1 MTTDPLAPA
10 RIAAARQ
17 SGSGHGHRT
26 AAQAARLA
34 LLRIAGRRYARP
46 RQHGEPRSILLIR
59 PDHLGDVLLLTPALH
74 ALRAALPHAR
84 LTALVGPW
92 SAGVLRGNGDIDAL
106 ETWTFP
112 GFERRP
118 KASLL
123 APYRAL
129 ATAADGLRGRF
140 DTAVVLRYDHWWGA
154 WLAAAAG
161 IPRRCGYAWPETKP
175 FLTEALPYRAG
186 EHEVRQ
192 NATLL
197 AALVPGVPSDLGR
210 LRFPVTAEDRAWAL
224 EATGDLPRPLIAVHG
239 GAGALVK
246 QWPAQYWAAV
256 AARLADA
263 RGAAILLTGGPGEQA
278 LAADI
283 AAAMPGPAHN
293 LAGKTTLGQLA
304 AVYEQCDLVLGSD
317 SGPLHLAV
325 AAGTRTIHLFGPA
338 SAAKFGPWGDADR
351 NIVLQSP
358 FACAPCDVLDWPPA
372 ALHHHGCM
380 AAIKPDTVIDAAL
393 RLLHEAGSDRRSPS

>member
-1 MTTDPLAPA
+1 VTTDPLAPA

-17 SGSGHGHRT
+17 SGSGHGRRT

-34 LLRIAGRRYARP
+34 LLRVAGRRYARP
-46 RQHGEPRSILLIR
+46 RQQGQPRSILLIR

-92 SAGVLRGNGDIDAL
+92 SAAVLRGNEDIDAV
-106 ETWTFP
+106 ETCAFP

-118 KASLL
+118 KANLL
-123 APYRAL
+123 APYRLL
-129 ATAADGLRGRF
+129 AEAANGLRGRF

-161 IPRRCGYAWPETKP
+161 IERRCGYAWPETKP

-192 NATLL
+192 NAALL
-197 AALVPGVPSDLGR
+197 AALAPDVPSGLGR
-210 LRFPVTAEDRAWAL
+210 LRFEVTEDDRAWAL
-224 EATGDLPRPLIAVHG
+224 EATAGLPRPRVAIHA
-239 GAGALVK
+239 GAGAEVK
-246 QWPAQYWAAV
+246 QWPARHWATV
-256 AARLADA
+256 AARLSDA
-263 RGAAILLTGGPGEQA
+263 HGAAILLTGGPGEQA

-283 AAAMPGPAHN
+283 AAALPGAARN
-293 LAGKTTLGQLA
+293 LAGQTSLGQLA
-304 AVYEQCDLVLGSD
+304 ATYEQCDLVLGSD

-325 AAGTRTIHLFGPA
+325 AARARTIHLFGPA
-338 SAAKFGPWGDADR
+338 SAAKFGPWGDAGR
-351 NIVLQSP
+351 NIVLTSP
-358 FACAPCDVLDWPPA
+358 YACAPCDVLDWPPA

-380 AAIKPDTVIDAAL
+380 AAIDPDTVTDAAL
-393 RLLHEAGSDRRSPS
+393 RLLHEAGRDQRSSS